1 MLISQII
8 LFGLI
13 LFLLYRIAKRDEQL
27 SFFHLLIGYII
38 KISAAL
44 IFIFIYTNHY
54 GNGTLSADASDF
66 LFESKIMNKIY
77 HNSPSDYFKL
87 FFGFDEIGELSKIY
101 LSDTHHWDS
110 NSQLLFNDNRNLM
123 RFHSLI
129 YFVSGGWIFIH
140 IAVSSLISL
149 IAFYLIA
156 KSFAHWFNL
165 KLGFF
170 FLFCLCLPSVLF
182 WSSTILKE
190 PFLFL
195 GIGLVLYS
203 LLNTHSKLKQV
214 SLFLLGSLFLLA
226 FKPYI
231 LFCMLPGL
239 IFYYVVATKSWL
251 KTSVF
256 LIGSIVIFV
265 TTILFTPIGQN
276 ITEKLTRKQFD
287 FLNISQGGTH
297 LIGNNCFYYIEPS
310 ESKKLHV
317 VDEEEATILEDVV
330 ARKFDYQYKTA
341 PKDTLISKGAVY
353 AVIIS
358 RDPSNS
364 FIPVREIEDKPSR
377 LLGNIPEAL
386 MNVILRPFLW
396 DSGSLLLIPAAIES
410 LILILSFAFGLRYW
424 KRLTSKEKTIFIA
437 VWIFILALAL
447 LIGWV
452 TPVHGAIN
460 RYRTPIYLAI
470 GILTYFLYSKRKQHE
485 KNSAN

>member
-1 MLISQII
+1 MLFSQII

-13 LFLLYRIAKRDEQL
+13 LLLLYWIAKRDEQI
-27 SFFHLLIGYII
+27 SFLQLLIAYGI
-38 KISAAL
+38 KISTAL

-66 LFESKIMNKIY
+66 LFESEIMNKIFQ
-77 HNSPSDYFKL
+77 NSPGDYFKL

-129 YFVSGGWIFIH
+129 YFVSDGWIFIH
-140 IAVSSLISL
+140 IALSSLVSL

-156 KSFAHWFNL
+156 RSFNHWF
-165 KLGFF
+165 KLNFVPFF
-170 FLFCLCLPSVLF
+170 FFILCLPSVLF

-203 LLNTHSKLKQV
+203 FLDIHPKWKRL
-214 SLFLLGSLFLLA
+214 SLFLIGTLFLLA

-231 LFCMLPGL
+231 LFCMLPG
-239 IFYYVVATKSWL
+239 IVFYWVVAKKEW
-251 KTSVF
+251 
-256 LIGSIVIFV
+256 IGSGIFLSGSAV
-265 TTILFTPIGQN
+265 LFVVTILFTPIGQS

-287 FLNISQGGTH
+287 FLNISQGGSH
-297 LIGNNCFYYIEPS
+297 LIGNNCFLYIEPS
-310 ESKKLHV
+310 QSEKLQ
-317 VDEEEATILEDVV
+317 VDNEKEATILEDVI

-341 PKDTLISKGAVY
+341 PKDTLLSKGAVY

-410 LILILSFAFGLRYW
+410 LVLILAFAFGLRYW
-424 KRLTSKEKTIFIA
+424 KRLTSKERKLFIA

-470 GILTYFLYSKRKQHE
+470 GVLTYFLYSKRK
-485 KNSAN
+485 KA